1 MLRRSP
7 AMFCKVTRR
16 RSGNKEKTARY
27 FCGLTGIQWMSFDE
41 IDGAGE
47 NPLPG
52 HGFQPGRGSL
62 WRLNNGDGLAYH
74 FFAVK
79 LFMQLFHIQ
88 VASNP

>member
-16 RSGNKEKTARY
+16 RSGNKEKSARC

-41 IDGAGE
+41 ID
-47 NPLPG
+47 
-52 HGFQPGRGSL
+52 GFQPGRGSL

>member
-1 MLRRSP
+1 MLRRNP

-27 FCGLTGIQWMSFDE
+27 FWGLTGIQWMSFDE
-41 IDGAGE
+41 IDGAGGM
-47 NPLPG
+47 PLPG
-52 HGFQPGRGSL
+52 QGQPGRGKL
-62 WRLNNGDGLAYH
+62 CWLNSGDGLAYH